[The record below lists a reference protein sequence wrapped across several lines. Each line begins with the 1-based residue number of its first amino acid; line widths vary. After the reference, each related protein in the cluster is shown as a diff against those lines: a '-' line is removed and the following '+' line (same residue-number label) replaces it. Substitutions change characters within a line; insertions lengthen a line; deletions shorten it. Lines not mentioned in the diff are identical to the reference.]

1 MNYQVGQI
9 LYICNEKKL
18 NIYPV
23 QIVEEVI
30 RTTLNG
36 KEKTY
41 VIMLPDKEKT
51 QIEITKVK
59 DNLFESL
66 DDVKNHMITNATSAI
81 EKMANSAEMLGSNAF
96 GKKVKQNDAHV
107 QVEANNDIIM
117 VDLGNGTK
125 AKMNTSS
132 LEKVVN
138 Q

>member
-23 QIVEEVI
+23 QIVEEII

-36 KEKTY
+36 KEKAY

-51 QIEITKVK
+51 CIEITKVK
-59 DNLFESL
+59 DNLYESL
-66 DDVKNHMITNATSAI
+66 ESVKTHMITNATSAI
-81 EKMANSAEMLGSNAF
+81 ENMANSAEILGKKAF
-96 GKKVKQNDAHV
+96 GKVDQKEEHV
-107 QVEANNDIIM
+107 QVETNNDIIM

-125 AKMNTSS
+125 AKMNSSS
-132 LEKVVN
+132 LEKVIN

>member
-81 EKMANSAEMLGSNAF
+81 EKMANSAEMLGNNAF
-96 GKKVKQNDAHV
+96 GKKVKQNDARV